1 MTNEE
6 QLFLDR
12 YKKELKEGRE
22 YKPEEISGLY
32 NVLSK
37 GDESVI
43 NDLTEALMPR
53 ALEAVLEMDRGNIFV
68 GDLVQEAG
76 LAIFLALSEAA
87 EKPKEKPYDEYIDEA
102 LDKALSSYIEENSAT
117 REAGERVA
125 DKLNIIAETM
135 EQMEKD
141 YGSAFG
147 IDDVAEE
154 TGFAAEEIKELFKLA
169 GEDLGE

>member
-1 MTNEE
+1 MTHEE
-6 QLFLDR
+6 QIFLER
-12 YKKELKEGRE
+12 YKKELKEGKLYTE
-22 YKPEEISGLY
+22 KEIAGLY
-32 NVLSK
+32 NDLSS
-37 GDESVI
+37 GNESVI
-43 NDLTEALMPR
+43 NSLTEALMPR
-53 ALEAVLEMDRGNIFV
+53 ALEAVLEKDRGNIFV

-76 LAIFLALSEAA
+76 LAIFLALSEAVK
-87 EKPKEKPYDEYIDEA
+87 KPKEKPYDEYIDEA
-102 LDKALSSYIEENSAT
+102 LDEALDLYIEENSAVT
-117 REAGERVA
+117 QAGERVA

-141 YGSAFG
+141 YGNAFG